1 MNKMMIYAEI
11 LRQLRD
17 IPYKASKED
26 EEMEELPEMEKE
38 DDDEMEKD

>member
-17 IPYKASKED
+17 IPYKESEEVEKSLEMEED
-26 EEMEELPEMEKE
+26 EEDE
-38 DDDEMEKD
+38 D

>member
-17 IPYKASKED
+17 IPYKESEEVEESSEMEED
-26 EEMEELPEMEKE
+26 EEDE
-38 DDDEMEKD
+38 D

>member
-17 IPYKASKED
+17 IPCKESEEVEESSEMEEDKED
-26 EEMEELPEMEKE
+26 E
-38 DDDEMEKD
+38 D

>member
-17 IPYKASKED
+17 IPYKASEED
-26 EEMEELPEMEKE
+26 EEMEESSEMEE